1 MSKEGKTGSEERE
14 GARAMRWS
22 MQGDRRVCK
31 PRIAGRDEGKE
42 ERVEGGGRGGRRE
55 RERRRRRVEGGGR
68 GGRMGT
74 PEKEHDRLKKGRR
87 RRGKGKIAGGKKGGQ
102 ERGVSRAPTRMY
114 DENGLP
120 VDLFDIGRHDKLM
133 QPNGLPLGLGFVP

>member
-42 ERVEGGGRGGRRE
+42 ERVEGGGRGGR
-55 RERRRRRVEGGGR
+55 
-68 GGRMGT
+68 MGT

-87 RRGKGKIAGGKKGGQ
+87 RREKKKIAGGKEGGQ